1 MENKA
6 KYKKE
11 KKIHDLHKV
20 IVEAAEYS
28 DRSVDIIKVA
38 ITKFKKKKEKDREV
52 IIANLLKSYG
62 PEVRILGEALKERY
76 VS

>member
-1 MENKA
+1 MEKV

-11 KKIHDLHKV
+11 KKVHDLNKV
-20 IVEAAEYS
+20 IINASEYS
-28 DRSVDIIKVA
+28 DRSIDVIKKA

-52 IIANLLKSYG
+52 IIGNLLKSYG

-76 VS
+76 LS